1 MNGYELEE
9 KVHNE
14 KVAADDNWELS
25 KVDKLVNILATCKS
39 LEAKI
44 DLLLSEMHET
54 KQSTME
60 IKSNLLHIVD
70 IIDPE
75 DISNK

>member
-25 KVDKLVNILATCKS
+25 KVDKLVNILTTCKS
-39 LEAKI
+39 LESKI
-44 DLLLSEMHET
+44 DLLLNELHET